1 MFYADLVHYIALE
14 FVDTIRNDCPSCN
27 TFSEFTDMMHL
38 TSSGVKEEIISLA
51 EFGLEELSQ
60 LNPVNQVYIDPFDG
74 GVGSDEFDE
83 DVPYRVFRKDIVK
96 EVNKILEDF

>member
-38 TSSGVKEEIISLA
+38 TSSEVKEEIISLA
-51 EFGLEELSQ
+51 ELGIKDLYQ
-60 LNPVNQVYIDPFDG
+60 PYQVNQVYLDPFDG
-74 GVGSDEFDE
+74 SVGSDEFDE
-83 DVPYRVFRKDIVK
+83 DIPYHVFRKDVVK
-96 EVNKILEDF
+96 EVNKILQDF